1 MIFIIAL
8 LLMSGIAMG
17 QNKPTSVA
25 GTDSVKVVRIDAKTF
40 GASKTSKSKSEYKP
54 TGYYY
59 QVKSGE
65 KCEIHTHTIT
75 RGNNAGTVAC
85 YIKRVSKKTGKEY
98 WQKIDVKPEEV
109 K

>member
-1 MIFIIAL
+1 MKQIFICIVML
-8 LLMSGIAMG
+8 LISGIAMG

-59 QVKSGE
+59 QLKSGE
-65 KCEIHTHTIT
+65 KREIYLHTKTK
-75 RGNNAGTVAC
+75 GANKGQVAC
-85 YIKRVSKKTGKEY
+85 YIKNPKGTWRE
-98 WQKIDVKPEEV
+98 INVKPSDL